1 MNPKGR
7 NSKFFYNKSALRIA
21 DFSIFNLR
29 IGLFTYIKQF
39 WYSSTVFLK
48 AYGLAIWE
56 WLFGMGTIFAKLLQE
71 HSWICHIT
79 RGFATRDMTNSLV
92 LLQKLCKN
100 CPRPEKPFSN
110 SKTIS
115 LYITYKN
122 ILFKDQNWLKTEF
135 WKIDKLT
142 EMKNLSNHRVVIQ
155 KNPLQITSDHFR
167 MTTLSFDE
175 FFNHLSI
182 YHF

>member
-1 MNPKGR
+1 MAFICPSAGNG
-7 NSKFFYNKSALRIA
+7 NKDVKILEVWFVSCCE
-21 DFSIFNLR
+21 
-29 IGLFTYIKQF
+29 
-39 WYSSTVFLK
+39 FLG
-48 AYGLAIWE
+48 A
-56 WLFGMGTIFAKLLQE
+56 GTIFA
-71 HSWICHIT
+71 
-79 RGFATRDMTNSLV
+79 
-92 LLQKLCKN
+92 
-100 CPRPEKPFSN
+100 KPFSN

-122 ILFKDQNWLKTEF
+122 KLFKNQNWLKTEF

-142 EMKNLSNHRVVIQ
+142 EMKNSSNDGVMRKNPLQVTLKSFANQKNLSNHRVVIR

-182 YHF
+182 YHCIPSQTSYLIKFNFCGLQLIQRSKNV